1 MSKLTHVNEEGK
13 ARMVD
18 IGRKARTRRRARA
31 SARVV
36 MSPETI
42 EAIRENKLKK
52 GDVLAVARIAGI
64 MAAKKVDQLIPLTHS
79 LAIEHAGV
87 EFEFEE
93 NALVI
98 KTEVA
103 VEGKTGVEM
112 EALVAA
118 AAAALTVYDMAKA
131 MDRGM
136 EITDLRLESKS
147 GGRSGTYK
155 RSKKSGKRA

>member
-52 GDVLAVARIAGI
+52 GDVLAVRLYA
-64 MAAKKVDQLIPLTHS
+64 S
-79 LAIEHAGV
+79 GV
-87 EFEFEE
+87 LLRFFVFFY
-93 NALVI
+93 L
-98 KTEVA
+98 
-103 VEGKTGVEM
+103 
-112 EALVAA
+112 
-118 AAAALTVYDMAKA
+118 
-131 MDRGM
+131 
-136 EITDLRLESKS
+136 LRLFFF
-147 GGRSGTYK
+147 GL
-155 RSKKSGKRA
+155 